1 MPCLVRVLPMRNVL
15 TILCLAS
22 LLSGCTALMV
32 GNGGSSGGPL
42 GKGERTE
49 AQIRQ
54 DGVTT
59 AAVSSRLAADTQVGA
74 FNIGVETFANRVTL
88 RGTVN
93 SHEAR
98 MRAQE
103 LADSVDDV
111 VSVSNRIR
119 VVSEQ

>member
-1 MPCLVRVLPMRNVL
+1 MPRFVGVVSMRKVL
-15 TILCLAS
+15 TILCLAV

-32 GNGGSSGGPL
+32 GNGSGGRL
-42 GKGERTE
+42 GQGERTE

-59 AAVSSRLAADTQVGA
+59 AAVSSRLASDTRVGA

-88 RGTVN
+88 RGTVD
-93 SHEAR
+93 SYEVR

-111 VSVSNRIR
+111 VSVSNQIR
-119 VVSEQ
+119 VVTQQ

>member
-1 MPCLVRVLPMRNVL
+1 MRNVL
-15 TILCLAS
+15 TILCLAV

-32 GNGGSSGGPL
+32 GNGSSSGGQI

-54 DGVTT
+54 DAVTT
-59 AAVSSRLAADTQVGA
+59 AAVSSRLAADSQVGA
-74 FNIGVETFANRVTL
+74 FNIGVETFESRVTL

-93 SHEAR
+93 SYEVR

-111 VSVSNRIR
+111 VSVSNQIR
-119 VVSEQ
+119 VVNQQ

>member
-1 MPCLVRVLPMRNVL
+1 MRNVL
-15 TILCLAS
+15 TILWVAV

-32 GNGGSSGGPL
+32 GNGSNGGQI

-54 DGVTT
+54 DAATT
-59 AAVSSRLAADTQVGA
+59 AAVSSRLAADSQVGA
-74 FNIGVETFANRVTL
+74 FNIGVETFENRVTL

-93 SHEAR
+93 SYEVR

-103 LADSVDDV
+103 LANSVDDV
-111 VSVSNRIR
+111 VSVSNQIR
-119 VVSEQ
+119 VVNQQ

>member
-1 MPCLVRVLPMRNVL
+1 MPRLVQVVPMRNVL
-15 TILCLAS
+15 TILCLAA

-32 GNGGSSGGPL
+32 GNGGSGGQL

-54 DGVTT
+54 DGMTT
-59 AAVSSRLAADTQVGA
+59 AAVSSRLAADSRVGA
-74 FNIGVETFANRVTL
+74 FDIGVETFANRVTL

-93 SHEAR
+93 SYEVR

-103 LADSVDDV
+103 LAASVDDV
-111 VSVSNRIR
+111 VSVSNQIR
-119 VVSEQ
+119 VVSQQ

>member
-1 MPCLVRVLPMRNVL
+1 MRNVL
-15 TILCLAS
+15 TILCLGV

-32 GNGGSSGGPL
+32 GNGGSSGGQF

-54 DGVTT
+54 DGITT
-59 AAVSSRLAADTQVGA
+59 AAVSSRLASDTRVGA

-88 RGTVN
+88 RGTVD
-93 SHEAR
+93 SQEVR

-111 VSVSNRIR
+111 VSVSNQIR
-119 VVSEQ
+119 VVSQQ

>member
-1 MPCLVRVLPMRNVL
+1 MRNGL
-15 TILCLAS
+15 TVLCLAV

-32 GNGGSSGGPL
+32 GNGSGSGGQP

-59 AAVSSRLAADTQVGA
+59 AAVSSRLAMDSRLGA

-88 RGTVN
+88 RGTVD
-93 SHEAR
+93 SYELR

-103 LADSVDDV
+103 LAASVDNV

-119 VVSEQ
+119 LVSQQ